1 MPKLPPALRE
11 RTSARRPGAPSPG
24 VRGRSKRPAKVGG
37 LRGIARARVG
47 GRGSGVFG
55 AEAFQLNRA
64 PSVRAVVEF
73 TRSFAVMVS
82 ARLPLVEALETAALQ
97 SDDERLQGV
106 LAEVARRVRG
116 GRSLSESLAR
126 HPEVFG
132 RLYVQLVRV
141 GEVAGVLD
149 TVLLRL
155 ATYLEKGQALRR
167 RVRLA
172 LAYPAVVLAVA
183 AGATAFLLTVIV
195 PTFAEMFADFGAELP
210 APTRAIIAVSDA
222 VRGSGLLLLVVLA
235 GLAWGVRYAVRTERG
250 RRVWDRLRMRAPVF
264 GGLYRRALT
273 ARFCRTLGTMVE
285 SGVALTD
292 ALDVTA
298 GAMDNGV
305 VEDVV
310 REMRR
315 RVTRGSSLAAPLGK
329 AAVFPPMVVQM
340 VTVGEETARLGEMLG
355 HVAEHYEGEVDSAV
369 EALASVIEPVM
380 IVLLGIVL
388 GALLVAIYLPMFE
401 LTSAIQ

>member
-1 MPKLPPALRE
+1 MPKLPPMLRKKPP
-11 RTSARRPGAPSPG
+11 ARP
-24 VRGRSKRPAKVGG
+24 KRPAESGARTGSVGKARGGG
-37 LRGIARARVG
+37 LRAA
-47 GRGSGVFG
+47 GRFGSSDWGSGIFS
-55 AEAFQLNRA
+55 AEVLRLNRK

-82 ARLPLVEALETAALQ
+82 ARLPLVEALETATMQ
-97 SDDERLQGV
+97 SEDERLQGV

-155 ATYLEKGQALRR
+155 ATYLEKGQALKRR
-167 RVRLA
+167 IRLA
-172 LAYPAVVLAVA
+172 LAYPAVVLVVA
-183 AGATAFLLTVIV
+183 TGATAFLLTVIV

-210 APTRAIIAVSDA
+210 VPTRVIIAVSDA
-222 VRGSGLLLLVVLA
+222 VRESGLLLLGVLA
-235 GLAWGVRYAVRTERG
+235 GLAWGVRYALQTERG
-250 RRVWDRLRMRAPVF
+250 RLVWDRLRMRAPVY
-264 GGLYRRALT
+264 GTLYRRALT

-298 GAMDNGV
+298 GTMDNGA
-305 VEDVV
+305 VEDMV
-310 REMRR
+310 REMQR
-315 RVTRGSSLAAPLGK
+315 RVTRGSSLAVPLGK

-369 EALASVIEPVM
+369 EALASVIEPIM